1 MNQTGKRRTTDH
13 ADNTDWENGGR
24 GGQSPPVDVMKS
36 WLAGVLTQE
45 HAASHMKTTNTS
57 QQTVS
62 PCPRQP
68 SSGGVIKLAQDVHAH
83 SIVSCVQ
90 EEGLQPKAPRKTDP
104 ATHLQRVEQ
113 LVAKS
118 QKVYSCYE
126 AGPTGFAL
134 HRQLTALGVEN
145 IVIAP
150 TCLDERGQRVNND
163 KRDTLHLAVK
173 LDRYVAGNK
182 KAFTVVRVPRLE
194 EEQRRA
200 WTRHYK
206 QLQQQR
212 LSLASQGRS
221 LALTQ
226 GHAIS
231 NLWWHATAWKQHQ
244 EQLPAWVLE
253 HLEVFR
259 TIILVIDEQ
268 MDRIVE
274 RLVAARR
281 TRKELQPKWAGDLS
295 LEIIDSEVCDWNR
308 FTSWRKTGSYPG
320 LTGGVS
326 ASGQSHSDLSITKV
340 GNRRLRAALIEM
352 AWRMARHQPNYWL
365 SRKWAHILG
374 PGAKAHR
381 RLRKKAIVAFA
392 RQLFIDLWKWKT
404 GRVTAERL
412 GWEMV

>member
-1 MNQTGKRRTTDH
+1 MKHTYELKR
-13 ADNTDWENGGR
+13 
-24 GGQSPPVDVMKS
+24 
-36 WLAGVLTQE
+36 
-45 HAASHMKTTNTS
+45 
-57 QQTVS
+57 TVS
-62 PCPRQP
+62 TIVRQP
-68 SSGGVIKLAQDVHAH
+68 NARGIIKLAQDVHAH

-90 EEGLQPKAPRKTDP
+90 EEGLQPKPPRKTDP
-104 ATHLQRVEQ
+104 RTHLDRVAEC
-113 LVAKS
+113 VARS

-134 HRQLTALGVEN
+134 HRELMALGVEN

-150 TCLDERGQRVNND
+150 TCLDERGRRVNND
-163 KRDTLHLAVK
+163 KSDTIALAVK

-182 KAFTVVRVPRLE
+182 KVFTVVRVPSME

-206 QLQQQR
+206 QLQTQR
-212 LSLASQGRS
+212 LSVASQGRT

-231 NLWWHATAWKQHQ
+231 NLWWQAKAWKFHQ
-244 EQLPAWVLE
+244 GMLPAWVIE

-259 TIILVIDEQ
+259 RIILVIDAE
-268 MDRIVE
+268 MDQIQKRV
-274 RLVAARR
+274 VAD
-281 TRKELQPKWAGDLS
+281 RKSRKQAQPKWAGDWS
-295 LEIIDSEVCDWNR
+295 LEVIESEVCEWGR
-308 FTSWRKTGSYPG
+308 FNSWRKAGSYCG

-352 AWRMARHQPNYWL
+352 AWRIAREQPNYWL
-365 SRKWAHILG
+365 SKKWAHILG
-374 PGAKAHR
+374 PKAKVHG
-381 RLRKKAIVAFA
+381 RLRKRAIVAFA
-392 RQLFIDLWKWKT
+392 RQLFVDLWRWKT
-404 GRVTAERL
+404 GRITAEKL